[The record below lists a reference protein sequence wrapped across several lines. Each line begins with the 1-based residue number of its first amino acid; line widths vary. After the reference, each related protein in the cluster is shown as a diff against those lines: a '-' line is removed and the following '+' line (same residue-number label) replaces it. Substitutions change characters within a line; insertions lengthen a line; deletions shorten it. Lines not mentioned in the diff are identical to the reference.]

1 MSTPASWPAH
11 PNLQG
16 GFAPQPAE
24 SDFPRLE
31 VQGEIPRELT
41 GTLYR
46 NGPNPQFPP
55 RGGERYH
62 WFDGDGMIHAISF
75 AGGGARYRNRWVRTR
90 RFELERRAGK
100 ALFGGLRSMNET
112 DPDAWRELEA
122 RGLSRYERLRLAVD
136 AANTNVIWHAGRLLA
151 LLELEL
157 PTELDPRTLETLG
170 RYGFGGRLATEMTA
184 HPKTDP
190 ETGELLFFGYSA
202 EPPFLRY
209 HVADAAGRLTR
220 SVDVPRRVGTM
231 MHDFVATNRHAIFPE
246 FPATLRSEN
255 LFGDELVRWEPEL
268 GTRIGVMPRN
278 GGPSDAIWFET
289 EACFVYHFMN
299 AHEVGS
305 RVTIEAVKYPRVA
318 LFPSARPGE
327 PDPGPAPGLLT
338 RWTLD
343 LATRSFR
350 EQPLDDVQ
358 IEFPRLDE
366 RRAGLP
372 YRHGY
377 AVGTV
382 PRGDATLPFNSILH
396 YDLATGAR
404 RAHALPDGSSAGE
417 AVFVPR
423 SDSAPEGD
431 GFLLASV
438 YRWAEDRSDVLVL
451 DASNVEAA
459 PLAIVRIPQRIPF
472 GFHGNWAPGVTLDV

>member
-1 MSTPASWPAH
+1 MSTDANWPSH

-16 GFAPQPAE
+16 GFAPQATE
-24 SDFPRLE
+24 ADVPRLE
-31 VQGEIPRELT
+31 VQGEIPRELA

-75 AGGGARYRNRWVRTR
+75 AGGTAKYRNRWVRTR
-90 RFELERRAGK
+90 RFELERKAGK
-100 ALFGGLRSMNET
+100 ALFGGLRSMSHT

-122 RGLSRYERLRLAVD
+122 RGLSSYERLKLAVD

-151 LLELEL
+151 LLEVEL
-157 PTELDPRTLETLG
+157 PTELDPRTLETVG
-170 RYGFGGRLATEMTA
+170 RYGFAGRLTTEMTA
-184 HPKTDP
+184 HPKVDP

-202 EPPFLRY
+202 EPPYLRY
-209 HVADAAGRLTR
+209 HVADRSGRLTR
-220 SVDVPRRVGTM
+220 SVEVPRKVGTM
-231 MHDFVATNRHAIFPE
+231 MHDFVATRHHAIFPE
-246 FPATLRSEN
+246 FPVSLRPEN
-255 LFGDELVRWEPEL
+255 LFSDELFRWEPEL
-268 GTRIGVMPRN
+268 GTRIGVMPRD
-278 GGPSDAIWFET
+278 GGASDAIWFET

-299 AHEVGS
+299 AHEAGS
-305 RVTIEAVKYPRVA
+305 RITIDAVKYPRVA
-318 LFPSARPGE
+318 LFPTGRPGDE
-327 PDPGPAPGLLT
+327 EPGPAPGLLT

-343 LATRSFR
+343 LETRSFR
-350 EQPLDDVQ
+350 EEPLDDVQ

-366 RRAGLP
+366 RRAGLG

-377 AVGTV
+377 AVGTL
-382 PRGDATLPFNSILH
+382 PRGDATLPFNAILH

-431 GFLLASV
+431 GFLLATV

-459 PLAIVRIPQRIPF
+459 PLAVVRIPQRIPF